1 MKSERIEIN
10 KIPAIVW
17 GEKSEKIY
25 IFVHG
30 KKSYKEEAEFFAKI
44 ATAKNYQVLSF
55 DLPEHG
61 ERKNENYPCDIWNGV
76 SDLNTIWNYVE
87 QRWSNISLFAN
98 SLGAY
103 FSLMTY
109 NDYPLSNC
117 LFLSPILDM
126 ERLINNMMT
135 WFNVS
140 EEVLKEKKQVPT
152 TIGEVLDWNYYSFVK
167 DNRIKKWN
175 IPTAILYGTEDN
187 MTEREVVDNFVKN
200 FNADLTVL
208 QGSEHYF
215 YTQQQMDFFKLWA
228 DKHI

>member
-1 MKSERIEIN
+1 MESERIEIN
-10 KIPAIVW
+10 KIPAILW

-61 ERKNENYPCDIWNGV
+61 ERKNENYPCDIWNGI
-76 SDLNTIWNYVE
+76 SDLNIIWNYVE
-87 QRWSNISLFAN
+87 KRWSNISLFAN

-109 NDYPLSNC
+109 HDYPLSNC
-117 LFLSPILDM
+117 LFLSPILDI

-152 TIGEVLDWNYYSFVK
+152 SIGEVP
-167 DNRIKKWN
+167 IG
-175 IPTAILYGTEDN
+175 II
-187 MTEREVVDNFVKN
+187 
-200 FNADLTVL
+200 TVL
-208 QGSEHYF
+208 
-215 YTQQQMDFFKLWA
+215 
-228 DKHI
+228 